1 MLQSSILYR
10 LSDRQSCLGLF
21 LQQARG
27 LQEFWRAE
35 QQGGLCLHGL
45 FPMALG
51 MLWAQGCTESS
62 RLHTWLSPTGAQGGF
77 PCKWDAAKQ
86 GVITRCF
93 LKIMSNLLFACLHI
107 PVINNLLNAVLRG
120 KLGLSCL

>member
-45 FPMALG
+45 FPMAVG

-62 RLHTWLSPTGAQGGF
+62 RLHTWLRPTGAQGGF
-77 PCKWDAAKQ
+77 PCKWDAAKR